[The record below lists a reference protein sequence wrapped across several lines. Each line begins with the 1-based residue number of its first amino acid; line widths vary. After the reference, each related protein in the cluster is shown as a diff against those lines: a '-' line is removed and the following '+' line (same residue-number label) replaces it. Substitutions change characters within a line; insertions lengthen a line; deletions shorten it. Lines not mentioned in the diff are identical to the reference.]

1 VYCCW
6 QPSGPGRLAGL
17 SRSLGAC
24 DREAMGIDEP
34 INAPMVQPPAQVSP
48 PKSIRV
54 ELISDEGKRR
64 DFIDLPYPNRLPQ
77 LSTGLMQGWQ
87 FSQTVW
93 TGGGHMYSRNEFE
106 TQRGELIKRG
116 VSSME

>member
-1 VYCCW
+1 
-6 QPSGPGRLAGL
+6 
-17 SRSLGAC
+17 
-24 DREAMGIDEP
+24 MGIDEP
-34 INAPMVQPPAQVSP
+34 ISTPMIQPPAQVSP
-48 PKSIRV
+48 PGSIRV
-54 ELISDEGKRR
+54 DLISDDGKCG
-64 DFIDLPYPNRLPQ
+64 DFIDLPYPDPWSQR
-77 LSTGLMQGWQ
+77 STGLIQGWQ